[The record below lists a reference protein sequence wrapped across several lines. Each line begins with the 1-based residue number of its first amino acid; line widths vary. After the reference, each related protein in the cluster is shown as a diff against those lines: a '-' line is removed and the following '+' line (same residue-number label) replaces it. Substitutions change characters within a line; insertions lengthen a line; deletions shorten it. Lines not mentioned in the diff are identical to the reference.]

1 MSPQQQKGLI
11 RPWQLRRH
19 FTIFPFS
26 KPCSWKQIV
35 CFKRETIFRC
45 LFSTKYFVPQT
56 QVFSFWL
63 QDHGPTPLPAC
74 HFTFKLSFQVPK
86 NPLFCG
92 LWQERLYHPS
102 PCRIGDDPRQPT
114 NSQLSKPAIFCS
126 QRDVVKPG
134 LFSSNAAKSCEMI
147 YQTSNRIVTIGK
159 KWTKDELQ
167 MFDYL
172 RWSRMILKDH
182 Q

>member
-1 MSPQQQKGLI
+1 MTTTTTFYYFSLQQSHVLEKKLYVPKEKPILDVSFLPNILYLKLKFSPFGFRTMDQRLY
-11 RPWQLRRH
+11 RPA
-19 FTIFPFS
+19 IS
-26 KPCSWKQIV
+26 
-35 CFKRETIFRC
+35 
-45 LFSTKYFVPQT
+45 LF
-56 QVFSFWL
+56 
-63 QDHGPTPLPAC
+63 H
-74 HFTFKLSFQVPK
+74 KLSFQVPK

-102 PCRIGDDPRQPT
+102 PCRIRDDPRQPT
-114 NSQLSKPAIFCS
+114 NSQLSKPTIFCS
-126 QRDVVKPG
+126 QRYVVKPG